1 MRLIKYNLIVMILIL
16 GCRSENKFINNT
28 EAVQAFIDSK
38 INQRSFDTRIFDP
51 PPPPELQDS
60 IGHQGRVRPDSII
73 KKLPP
78 LQVYINSSIVYD
90 SNFNPNQHTTKD
102 FYLENSKPVNGG
114 RDLNIEGLKKKRGVI
129 LNSTTAENFFEVYPS
144 INLKEGYGGFV
155 SFKNLYYSEDGK
167 KAIFQFTYYRRK
179 LNSST
184 SIVYA
189 EKQNDGSWEFTLEIV
204 SIS

>member
-1 MRLIKYNLIVMILIL
+1 MRLNKRYIIVLLLIS
-16 GCRSENKFINNT
+16 GCRGKNNFQDNT
-28 EAVQAFIDSK
+28 LVVQAFIESK
-38 INQRSFDTRIFDP
+38 INQRSFDIRIFDP
-51 PPPPELQDS
+51 PPPELQGS
-60 IGHQGRVRPDSII
+60 IGHQGQVRSDSII
-73 KKLPP
+73 KKLSP

-90 SNFNPNQHTTKD
+90 SNFNPNQDTTKD

-129 LNSTTAENFFEVYPS
+129 LNSTTAEKFFEVYPS

-167 KAIFQFTYYRRK
+167 KAVFQFTYYRRK

-189 EKQNDGSWEFTLEIV
+189 EKQNDGSWEFILEIV
-204 SIS
+204 STS

>member
-1 MRLIKYNLIVMILIL
+1 MRLNKRYIIVLLLIS
-16 GCRSENKFINNT
+16 GCRGKNSFQDNT
-28 EAVQAFIDSK
+28 LVVQAFIESK
-38 INQRSFDTRIFDP
+38 INQRSFDIRIFDP
-51 PPPPELQDS
+51 PPPPELQGS
-60 IGHQGRVRPDSII
+60 IGHQGQVRSDSII
-73 KKLPP
+73 KKLSP

-90 SNFNPNQHTTKD
+90 SNFNPNQDTTKD

-129 LNSTTAENFFEVYPS
+129 LNSTTAEKFFEVYPS

-167 KAIFQFTYYRRK
+167 KAVFQFTYYRRK